1 MPTPT
6 DCSILEIGS
15 IVGIDGITDTD
26 TIIIAIITAII
37 DDNDCEVKDIEND
50 NNIYVVSWLIIVKFI
65 NSMWT

>member
-15 IVGIDGITDTD
+15 IVGIDGMTDTD

-50 NNIYVVSWLIIVKFI
+50 NNIYVVS
-65 NSMWT
+65 